1 MADCA
6 VKLCSERVDRSLN
19 GTQTQM
25 LRIRRIGRKGM
36 WLRRPLRGLRH
47 NAFSSGLSV
56 RYAPGFR
63 EGRACPVRNHEGLAI
78 ATGKQTKSMKVKSD
92 DEDDSNV

>member
-1 MADCA
+1 
-6 VKLCSERVDRSLN
+6 
-19 GTQTQM
+19 M

-56 RYAPGFR
+56 MRPVF
-63 EGRACPVRNHEGLAI
+63 GRDGLVPSVI
-78 ATGKQTKSMKVKSD
+78 AKVLQLPLGNKRKVKVKND
-92 DEDDSNV
+92 DEDDSIV